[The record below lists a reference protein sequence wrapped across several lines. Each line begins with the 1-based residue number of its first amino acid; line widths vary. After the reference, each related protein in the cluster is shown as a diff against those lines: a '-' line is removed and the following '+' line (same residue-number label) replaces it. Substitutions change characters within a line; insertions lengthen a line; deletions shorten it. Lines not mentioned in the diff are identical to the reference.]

1 MDLESEIHERDGLL
15 LLLLYSIAAYYIYH
29 DNHNKYDTNEKLSV
43 LLEVLSLRHKNYL
56 EKSRNKK

>member
-15 LLLLYSIAAYYIYH
+15 LLLLYSIAAYYIY
-29 DNHNKYDTNEKLSV
+29 DTNEKLSV
-43 LLEVLSLRHKNYL
+43 LLEGLSLRHKNYL